1 CDVGQSPTEAFEE
14 TLSAL
19 AWRGASQ
26 QISLLEQLLR
36 KHRRLPQFW
45 ASDADRFVATLQAS
59 VTATDYIVPR
69 EIEEDFGRD
78 FASARVQ
85 QLILR
90 LGELLKVWPEL
101 RRAARDER
109 ASGIPIGR
117 RI

>member
-1 CDVGQSPTEAFEE
+1 CDVGQSPTDTFEE

-45 ASDADRFVATLQAS
+45 ASDADRHVAMLQAS
-59 VTATDYIVPR
+59 AAARDYILPR

-78 FASARVQ
+78 VASARMQ
-85 QLILR
+85 RLILR
-90 LGELLKVWPEL
+90 LGELLKVWPDL
-101 RRAARDER
+101 RQAAREER
-109 ASGIPIGR
+109 ARGIAI
-117 RI
+117 